1 MHLATAPAEAFAT
14 GRPRAAMACA
24 DCSAKPIAKRRRH
37 RYHVP
42 MAANDIFD
50 AKAVLIAQLV
60 ELRTEHRDLD
70 EAINRLQALPDDD
83 ELALRRLKKRKL
95 LLKDRIAA
103 LERQLDPDEYA

>member
-1 MHLATAPAEAFAT
+1 
-14 GRPRAAMACA
+14 
-24 DCSAKPIAKRRRH
+24 
-37 RYHVP
+37 

-70 EAINRLQALPDDD
+70 EAIGRLQALPADD